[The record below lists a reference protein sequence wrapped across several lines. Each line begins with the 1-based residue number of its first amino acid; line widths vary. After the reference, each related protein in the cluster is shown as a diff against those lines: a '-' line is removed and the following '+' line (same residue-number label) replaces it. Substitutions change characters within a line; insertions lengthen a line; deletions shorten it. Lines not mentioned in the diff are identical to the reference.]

1 MGAFVARR
9 LVVTLLVMLATSMIA
24 FSLVHLAGD
33 PAVAVAGERASG
45 EEIQTI
51 RKLYGFDRP
60 LHEQYLHWLGGLAVG
75 DFGYS
80 TYLKEAVGPLLA
92 RHLPVTARL
101 GVFSLI
107 FALAV
112 AIPLGVLAALRPN
125 TLVDRLSL
133 VIAVSGQAMPSF
145 LSALLLM
152 YGFGVALRW
161 LPISGSDSF
170 AQYILPAVAL
180 GYYAAPAIMRLTRS
194 GMLEALQSDHV
205 RTARA
210 YGLPAWRVIV
220 RHALRHAIVPV
231 VALAAVQFGYMLGGS
246 VVIESIFS
254 MNGIGNLAWLSI
266 RRYDIA
272 VIQAILVIVAATYAF
287 LTLGADLLNAALDPR
302 MRRQ

>member
-1 MGAFVARR
+1 MGGFIVRR
-9 LVVTLLVMLATSMIA
+9 LVVTLLVVLVTSIVA

-33 PAVAVAGERASG
+33 PAVALAGERASP
-45 EEIQTI
+45 EEIEVI

-60 LHEQYLHWLGGLAVG
+60 LHEQYLHWIGSLLRG
-75 DFGYS
+75 DFGRS
-80 TYLKEAVGPLLA
+80 TYLKESVGPLLA
-92 RHLPVTARL
+92 RHVPVTALL
-101 GVFSLI
+101 GVFSLL

-112 AIPLGVLAALRPN
+112 ALPLGVLAALRPN
-125 TLVDRLSL
+125 TLIDRAAL

-145 LSALLLM
+145 LTALVLI

-161 LPISGSDSF
+161 LPISGTETL
-170 AQYILPAVAL
+170 AHYILPAVAL

-210 YGLPAWRVIV
+210 YGLPAWRVIL
-220 RHALRHAIVPV
+220 RHALRHAIIPV
-231 VALAAVQFGYMLGGS
+231 VSLAAVQFGYMLGGS

-272 VIQAILVIVAATYAF
+272 VIQAILVIIAATYAF
-287 LTLGADLLNAALDPR
+287 LTLGADLINAALDPR
-302 MRRQ
+302 LRRS

>member
-1 MGAFVARR
+1 MGAYVAKR
-9 LVVTLLVMLATSMIA
+9 LAVTLLVVLVTSMIA
-24 FSLVHLAGD
+24 FSLVQLAGD
-33 PAVAVAGERASG
+33 PAVALAGERASP
-45 EEIQTI
+45 EQIEVI
-51 RKLYGFDRP
+51 RKQYGFDRP
-60 LHEQYLHWLGGLAVG
+60 FYEQYLHWLGGLLAG
-75 DFGYS
+75 DFGHS
-80 TYLKEAVGPLLA
+80 TYLKEPVGPLLA
-92 RHLPVTARL
+92 RHLPVTAKL

-107 FALAV
+107 FALGV

-125 TLVDRLSL
+125 TLVDRVSL

-152 YGFGVALRW
+152 YAFGVVLRW
-161 LPISGSDSF
+161 LPISGSDTLV
-170 AQYILPAVAL
+170 QYILPAVAL

-194 GMLEALQSDHV
+194 GMLDALQSDHV

-210 YGLPAWRVIV
+210 YGLPAWRVVV
-220 RHALRHAIVPV
+220 RHALRHALVPV